1 MYSLATMTFA
11 FIKVRFSIPVRVDSH
26 ISPLYFIKQKNY
38 LILCSVMEWME
49 EQFENQSTK
58 KKSIEKN
65 FESCPARVK
74 LWKQKMYKRLKKAYV
89 VLTVQII
96 LFIFITDR

>member
-58 KKSIEKN
+58 KK
-65 FESCPARVK
+65 V
-74 LWKQKMYKRLKKAYV
+74 LKK
-89 VLTVQII
+89 I
-96 LFIFITDR
+96 LNRAPPG